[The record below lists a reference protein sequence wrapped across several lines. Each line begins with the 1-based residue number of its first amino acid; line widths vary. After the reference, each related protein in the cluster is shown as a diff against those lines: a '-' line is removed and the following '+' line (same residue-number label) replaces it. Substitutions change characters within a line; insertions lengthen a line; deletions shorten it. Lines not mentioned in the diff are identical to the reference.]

1 MEGLRSESFR
11 IVLEGMTGWRVK
23 IPSARGN
30 KSACVSESRRLV
42 LEGMTGWSLKVSK
55 AFGTFRRK
63 RFPATLSGICGGDD
77 ELERADSERARKQI
91 RMRKG
96 FPSSPRGKKKGPRRE
111 SVETL
116 NLEGMTGIEPA

>member
-1 MEGLRSESFR
+1 MR
-11 IVLEGMTGWRVK
+11 

-30 KSACVSESRRLV
+30 KSACGSGSHDSFRIV